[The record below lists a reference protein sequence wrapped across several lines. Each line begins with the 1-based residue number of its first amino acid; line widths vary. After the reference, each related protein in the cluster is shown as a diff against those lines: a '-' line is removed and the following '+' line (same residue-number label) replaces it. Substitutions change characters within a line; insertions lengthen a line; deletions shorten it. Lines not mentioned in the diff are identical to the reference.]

1 MKFNIKYFLFIGSL
15 LLLCSLVVVN
25 NMEHK
30 SKRSASMMETY
41 NSFFA
46 NSRGQLNNQEDKK
59 KQISQ
64 KHKKNHNKKH
74 KGYRF
79 MTQDDEEAIA
89 APSAPLK
96 PSAPSAP
103 SAPAASASPAKI
115 GNPNDLILFDWFMIS
130 SPAFNNKT
138 LFPDVVLPDG
148 KKSVISTDPEF
159 FRINQVYDISK
170 PDQGPTNKHFWF
182 RLSGANIYYS
192 LSKSDINILGAF
204 KIADIT
210 LISNYAESYT
220 GMLKTF
226 CFSVVDDHRI
236 RWRMCT
242 SDEKVSKA
250 WVCRI
255 KQILKL
261 EDENCLKD
269 NEISKDQT
277 KYRDRNITQPI
288 IIIPLPSPICNENWN
303 YQRNGEDWACECKEG
318 LEQSPIDLPRTE
330 NAIDSP
336 VRPIF
341 EYDEVS
347 PKSEVTTIES
357 QVKVSEPLKIKLSE
371 NSLRIRHEKF
381 GKVVTMD
388 GAVYYAQEIVF
399 HTPSEHTIDGKA
411 YDMEIQ
417 IIHYG
422 QTKGD
427 IAKQVILSF
436 LIQKKPGV
444 YNKFL
449 DDLDIFNL
457 PNPLNKERDI
467 LTNLY
472 IPKLLYNTDDED
484 IPVMNPFSFYTYQGS
499 LTAPPCTEN
508 TIIFVASKP
517 IELGSTAIQLFQEAL
532 RIPDIMNEKG
542 DVILSD
548 WIPMSNR
555 NIQPLNGRPVFF
567 YNHEKYCGP
576 DADKSKKPPI
586 GHYEKLIKPQ
596 INYFYVNSKE
606 PSGLPNAFVVS
617 EKEAKGE
624 GDDTT
629 KN

>member
-46 NSRGQLNNQEDKK
+46 NSKGQLNNQENKK
-59 KQISQ
+59 KQISP

-79 MTQDDEEAIA
+79 AQEDSGV
-89 APSAPLK
+89 APAGP
-96 PSAPSAP
+96 A
-103 SAPAASASPAKI
+103 APAAPALQAKPS
-115 GNPNDLILFDWFMIS
+115 NPNELILSDWFMIS

-138 LFPDVVLPDG
+138 LFPDVVLPNG
-148 KKSVISTDPEF
+148 TISAISTDPEF

-204 KIADIT
+204 KIAEIT

-220 GMLKTF
+220 GMLKTY
-226 CFSVVDDHRI
+226 CFSVVDDNRI

-242 SDEKVSKA
+242 TNEKVSKA

-255 KQILKL
+255 KDILNLK
-261 EDENCLKD
+261 DENCLKND
-269 NEISKDQT
+269 DVKDQT
-277 KYRDRNITQPI
+277 NYVDRNITQPI

-318 LEQSPIDLPRTE
+318 LEQSPIDLPYAFD
-330 NAIDSP
+330 AIDSP
-336 VRPIF
+336 VKPIF

-347 PKSEVTTIES
+347 PKSEVTTVES
-357 QVKVSEPLKIKLSE
+357 QVKVSEPLKIRLSD

-399 HTPSEHTIDGKA
+399 HTPSEHTKNGKA

-472 IPKLLYNTDDED
+472 IPKLFYNSDDED
-484 IPVMNPFSFYTYQGS
+484 IPVMKPFSFYTYQGS
-499 LTAPPCTEN
+499 LTTPPCTEN

-542 DVILSD
+542 DIILSD

-567 YNHEKYCGP
+567 YDHEKYCGP
-576 DADKSKKPPI
+576 DTDKSKKPSI
-586 GHYEKLIKPQ
+586 GHYEKLVKPQ

-624 GDDTT
+624 ADDTT